1 MATDAVRSTDLPL
14 VSSAD
19 EFLVNGPVG
28 ADVKTGRAPRSL
40 VTAQMAVEIGTE
52 VAGYVSTSRSLLAQ
66 TQAAINAAIPP
77 DRALNADAVIAAHS
91 FKSIPYNQ
99 NIAVRKVIGTA
110 EAIAGEYTNGGD
122 YDCSTMPR
130 GEEFDVQPRRSAT
143 QDTIIR
149 LGYGQSFMDNGNS
162 NTLTLGKG
170 RGAKIKR
177 VSQTTFR
184 AWLAPIDPSEAQ
196 VVSGSFTWWPRGD
209 NTWSLQYR
217 GTVACPSDTA
227 LTLPTG
233 FSGLSGT
240 RVGILSSISND
251 TSYASDP
258 QAIVCEVVD
267 DTHLTIHNP
276 NTSAELGVNTSITV
290 LMHGLTYVATT
301 SRGSAV
307 YTTESPTGID
317 HTLIG
322 AGQSNMAVA
331 MMGNGPASFDA
342 RIISVDAKK
351 NFYFVNQAYSGSTI
365 LYGATTAGNEWWN
378 QNTSTP
384 GARTTDLVDAINAVI
399 ASGAPAPNYIVF
411 DVGQSEAI
419 RYGTPGYSFITA
431 ANWTAAVSAILAY
444 IRANTTPA
452 LPSLKLIWNPI
463 GRWGSEGIA
472 VGLNVLRQ
480 AQLGM
485 CDGVN
490 IIQGADGVLASLRE
504 AAGDGVHYDERGQ
517 MIIWQ
522 QLADIFGNLKLGLSQ
537 PLGPTIGNT
546 GFKRVVGTLDQFDV
560 TITASSGSIT
570 HPAAPGCI
578 ALLPSSD
585 PAGAPLSL
593 DPTTPYAWV
602 SGKLRIKTAAP
613 QATAPYLCYPYGGA
627 SAPVDSIITDGTGY
641 ALRSRTMLQAI

>member
-40 VTAQMAVEIGTE
+40 VTAQMAAEIGDE
-52 VAGYVSTSRSLLAQ
+52 VAGYVSQSRTLLAQ

-149 LGYGQSFMDNGNS
+149 LGYGQSFMDNGGS

-177 VSQTTFR
+177 MSQTTFR

-276 NTSAELGVNTSITV
+276 NTSAELGANTSITV

-342 RIISVDAKK
+342 RIIAIASKK
-351 NFYFVNQAYSGSTI
+351 NFYYVNQAYSGSTI

-384 GARTTDLVDAINAVI
+384 GARTTAIVAAINAVI
-399 ASGAPAPNYIVF
+399 ASGAPAPDYIVF

-431 ANWTAAVSAILAY
+431 ANWTAAVAAMLAY
-444 IRANTTPA
+444 IRTNTS

-504 AAGDGVHYDERGQ
+504 TAGDGVHYDERGQ

-546 GFKRVVGTLDQFDV
+546 GFKRVVGTLDQFEI

-570 HPAAPGCI
+570 QPAAPGNF

-585 PAGAPLSL
+585 PAGAPITL
-593 DPTTPYAWV
+593 DATTPYSWV
-602 SGKLRIKTAAP
+602 SGKLRIKTAAA

-627 SAPVDSIITDGTGY
+627 TAPVDSIITDGTGY
-641 ALRSRTMLQAI
+641 AIRSRTMIQAT